1 MTEIDMCEKTITE
14 PSSESVAESAASKSA
29 AADENK
35 KPVLSVKNLTYH
47 YPKNKMALDDVSFDI
62 YSGEKVAV
70 VGPNGAGKT
79 TLFLHMNS
87 TIKSKGQVFIDGK
100 DVADMNPTER
110 VKEVGIMFADP
121 DNQLFMPTVFD
132 DVAFGPLNLGLS
144 KDEVEQR
151 VDEAL
156 EMTGIT
162 ELKTRVPHHLSLGQ
176 KKKVV
181 LASIISMKPKVLVLD
196 EPTANLDP
204 KSKRDVLDI
213 VNKLNAEGMT
223 IVISTHDVNLLSE
236 LAEKVYVLNKR
247 IIETGTPRD
256 IFSNSNL
263 LEENNLEASDIFKF
277 FRLLTS
283 IGFDC
288 DELPLCFEDAVN
300 EILKQMEEN
309 GGHIHLHTHDHS
321 HETMLKL
328 REQFQYRIE
337 RID

>member
-1 MTEIDMCEKTITE
+1 MTEIESEKQTK
-14 PSSESVAESAASKSA
+14 AS
-29 AADENK
+29 
-35 KPVLSVKNLTYH
+35 PVLSVKNLTYY
-47 YPKNKMALDDVSFDI
+47 YPKDKLALDDVSFDI
-62 YSGEKVAV
+62 YPGEKVAI

-87 TIKSKGQVFIDGK
+87 TIKSKGHIFIDGQ

-110 VKEVGIMFADP
+110 VKKVGIMFADP

-144 KDEVEQR
+144 KDDVEQR
-151 VDEAL
+151 VLEAM

-162 ELKTRVPHHLSLGQ
+162 ELKNRVPHHLSLGQ

-181 LASIISMKPKVLVLD
+181 LASIISMKPKVLILD

-204 KSKRDVLDI
+204 KSQRDVLNI
-213 VNKLNAEGMT
+213 VAKLNTEGMT

-236 LAEKVYVLNKR
+236 LAERVYVLNKK
-247 IIETGTPRD
+247 IIETGTPRE
-256 IFSNSNL
+256 IFSDSDL
-263 LEENNLEASDIFKF
+263 LSENNLEASDIFKF
-277 FRLLTS
+277 FRFLRS
-283 IGFDC
+283 VGFNC
-288 DELPLCFEDAVN
+288 EELPLSFDDAVN
-300 EILKQMEEN
+300 EILKQIEEGDGN
-309 GGHIHLHTHDHS
+309 IHLHAHDHS
-321 HETMLKL
+321 HEAIVKL

>member
-1 MTEIDMCEKTITE
+1 MTEEIYEKSETEITSDDKMPGE
-14 PSSESVAESAASKSA
+14 
-29 AADENK
+29 

-47 YPKNKMALDDVSFDI
+47 YPRNKLALDDVSIDI
-62 YSGEKVAV
+62 YPGEKIAV

-87 TIKSKGQVFIDGK
+87 TIKSKGNIFIDGK
-100 DVADMNPTER
+100 DVAEMNPTER

-132 DVAFGPLNLGLS
+132 DIAFGPLNLGLS
-144 KDEVEQR
+144 KEEVEQR
-151 VDEAL
+151 VEEAMA
-156 EMTGIT
+156 MTGIT
-162 ELKTRVPHHLSLGQ
+162 DLKTRVPHHLSLGQ

-204 KSKRDVLDI
+204 KSKRDVLEI
-213 VNKLNAEGMT
+213 VNRLNADGMT
-223 IVISTHDVNLLSE
+223 IIISTHDVNMLSE
-236 LAEKVYVLNKR
+236 LADKVYVLNKR

-256 IFSNSNL
+256 IFSNPNL
-263 LEENNLEASDIFKF
+263 LEENNLEASDIFKL
-277 FRLLTS
+277 FRLLAS

-288 DELPLCFEDAVN
+288 EELPLSFDEAVN
-300 EILKQMEEN
+300 EILKQMEES
-309 GGHIHLHTHDHS
+309 GGHIHLHSHGHS
-321 HETMLKL
+321 HEDMIKL
-328 REQFQYRIE
+328 RKEFQYRIE